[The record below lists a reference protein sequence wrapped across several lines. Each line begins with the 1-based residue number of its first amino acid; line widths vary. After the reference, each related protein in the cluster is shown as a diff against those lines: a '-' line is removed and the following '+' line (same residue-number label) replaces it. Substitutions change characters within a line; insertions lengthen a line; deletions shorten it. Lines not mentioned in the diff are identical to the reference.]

1 MKLKVRLDRRSRKYH
16 SNLEWDSNTG
26 RLTGSLAA
34 EVAAGLEEHKK
45 IGTVGWGPQACLEY
59 PVTDPFH
66 KPEKFALILDA
77 MGFVLPAELWAV
89 YPVPPDEL
97 LYDPELE
104 AMTPEE
110 RSRVVF

>member
-1 MKLKVRLDRRSRKYH
+1 VKINSQLERWSRKFPG
-16 SNLEWDSNTG
+16 SLEWDSETG
-26 RLTGSLAA
+26 RLAGTLARA
-34 EVAAGLEEHKK
+34 VEARIVEYKALGV
-45 IGTVGWGPQACLEY
+45 VGWGPQDCLEH
-59 PVTDPFH
+59 PVTDPLH
-66 KPEKFALILDA
+66 KPEEFALVVAA
-77 MGFVLPAELWAV
+77 MGFILPPELEAV